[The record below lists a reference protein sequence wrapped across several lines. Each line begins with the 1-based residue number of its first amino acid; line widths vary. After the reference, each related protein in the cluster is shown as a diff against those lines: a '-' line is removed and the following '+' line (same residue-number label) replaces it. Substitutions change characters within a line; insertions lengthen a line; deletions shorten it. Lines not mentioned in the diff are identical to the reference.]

1 WRVDTFHTAMNPYPK
16 PQCKTCTAYKHCMGV
31 GFCAGLNKQD
41 TGDELVPPD
50 GYCNHLRGM
59 VRAARVWAEQMGKRP
74 EGKVLMSG
82 VLRGE
87 SIEAPSCVTLD
98 QEMVF
103 LRRNGG

>member
-1 WRVDTFHTAMNPYPK
+1 MNPYPK

-59 VRAARVWAEQMGKRP
+59 VRAARVGAEQMGKRP
-74 EGKVLMSG
+74 EGKVLMRG

-87 SIEAPSCVTLD
+87 SIEAPACWPFNQAIAL
-98 QEMVF
+98 
-103 LRRNGG
+103 LHRRGS